1 MDIVLSCH
9 KRKVVKMKTDLFCC
23 ECDQSLRIE
32 EDADIWS
39 NSIFLTCDCDGSDE
53 IHSSVRGS
61 VVGLAVASKSG
72 AFLNFKY
79 SREDWLRFITMRGDI
94 ETGILYVPDFIGWV
108 ELLHDNKMVRLHDRK
123 KYKFKEY
130 NSFYFIGLDENLST
144 QLSEQ
149 VIVMYNRFQSN
160 STLLTPEIIQ
170 QLGKLD
176 D

>member
-1 MDIVLSCH
+1 
-9 KRKVVKMKTDLFCC
+9 MKTDLFCC
-23 ECDQSLRIE
+23 DCDQSLRIE

-39 NSIFLTCDCDGSDE
+39 NAVFLTCDCPGSDE
-53 IHSSVRGS
+53 IHSSIRGS
-61 VVGLAVASKSG
+61 VVSLVVAAKSG

-94 ETGILYVPDFIGWV
+94 ESGILYIPDFIGWV
-108 ELLHDNKMVRLHDRK
+108 EIIRANTMIRLHDRK

-130 NSFYFIGLDENLST
+130 NSFYFIGLSENLSDP
-144 QLSEQ
+144 LSEQ
-149 VIVMYNRFQSN
+149 AILMYNRFQSN
-160 STLLTPEIIQ
+160 SILLTPEIIQ